1 MRRKSIPKKVQKI
14 GQVYL
19 QHEFRKI
26 FGDVKDEKVWKKLDK
41 SMETF
46 LKREGEESFW
56 GLLFGISE
64 SWKLKYVAH
73 ILSDDKY
80 EWKLQKFPLSEV
92 TLTGM
97 SPVMDEYIIK
107 KCERDPMH
115 FAKEWKKSAVMRRKI
130 RTTGFSAHKERD
142 MHPVLLFEK
151 EGKTQV
157 FDGMRRT
164 LLAVIRGDEKIEA
177 WVGCEKNKKGK
188 PLISVS
194 RCLFL
199 ADVLKLTRKDQ
210 NLNKAVL
217 KIAKE
222 VTKNFRNGKKAFKK
236 RIAGWSHDENVK
248 KTFKKL

>member
-1 MRRKSIPKKVQKI
+1 MKKNIQKI

-26 FGDVKDEKVWKKLDK
+26 FGDVKDEKYWKKLDM
-41 SMETF
+41 SVETF

-64 SWKLKYVAH
+64 NWKLKYVAH
-73 ILSDDKY
+73 ILSDEKY
-80 EWKLQKFPLSEV
+80 QWKLQKFPLSEV

-97 SPVMDEYIIK
+97 SPLMDKYIIE
-107 KCERDPMH
+107 KCERDPLR
-115 FAKEWKKSAVMRRKI
+115 FAKRWKEDAKMRKEI
-130 RTTGFSAHKERD
+130 KKTGFGEHKERD
-142 MHPVLLFEK
+142 LHPVLLFEK
-151 EGKTQV
+151 EGKFQI

-177 WVGCEKNKKGK
+177 WVGRVKNKKGK
-188 PLISVS
+188 PLISMS

-199 ADVLKLTRKDQ
+199 GDLLKVSKGDQ
-210 NLNKAVL
+210 GTQSAAM

-222 VTKNFRNGKKAFKK
+222 VAKNFRNGKSALKD
-236 RIAGWSHDENVK
+236 RIAGWSHDPEVK
-248 KTFKKL
+248 KKLKKL